1 MQAHEIEL
9 EKKFMEDEE
18 YSATI
23 ESFKESAISE
33 LVDVLKTDGDIVD
46 AINDMDL
53 RFDNYLSLE
62 DSDINDIVIQAVL
75 KFTESE

>member
-18 YSATI
+18 YSAKI

-62 DSDINDIVIQAVL
+62 DSDINDIVIKAVL
-75 KFTESE
+75 KFTED